1 MKGVI
6 NMFKNVTIQADQRG
20 LLFHKGSYVK
30 KLIPGTYR
38 YLSWSQTNVVVL
50 NIAKP
55 FVVEGKDLQLF
66 LHDEDLVREL
76 DIVRVQ
82 DHEYFLHYEDGQF
95 VQLLKPGVY
104 AYWNILKKHTFMH
117 MDIRKPELPAEVD
130 RSIIPKLAAALH
142 SYEIASYETGFLF
155 YDHVLQ
161 RELTPGKYYFWKSP
175 VSVMVK
181 SIDLRQQQ
189 MDLIGQEIMTED
201 KVTLRLNFVCQY
213 KIVKPLRALEM
224 KSFDEQ
230 IHIQLQLMLREYVG
244 TLKLDDLLKRKEDVA
259 SFILSR
265 LGGKG
270 EEFGVQFLGAG
281 VKDVILPGEMK
292 DILNTVL
299 LAEKKA
305 QANLITRREETASTR
320 SLLNTAKLMDEN
332 QTLFRLKE
340 LEFLEK
346 ICEKI
351 GSISVTGGGD
361 LLERLSSLI
370 GEKKAVS
377 K

>member
-1 MKGVI
+1 
-6 NMFKNVTIQADQRG
+6 MFTTVTIQADQRG
-20 LLFHKGSYVK
+20 LLFHKGSYVRT
-30 KLIPGTYR
+30 LQPGAYR
-38 YLSWSQTNVVVL
+38 YIKWSQHTVVVM
-50 NIAKP
+50 NVTKP
-55 FVVEGKDLQLF
+55 FVVEGKDVQLF
-66 LHDEDLVREL
+66 LHDVDLRRELDLVR
-76 DIVRVQ
+76 VA
-82 DHEYFLHYEDGQF
+82 DHEYVLHYEDGQF

-104 AYWNILKKHTFMH
+104 AYWNVLRKHTFVH
-117 MDIRKPELPAEVD
+117 LDIRKPELPPEVD
-130 RSIIPKLAAALH
+130 RSIVPKLAVYVQ
-142 SYEIASYETGFLF
+142 SCEIASHETGFLF

-161 RELTPGKYYFWKSP
+161 RELSPGKYYYWKSS
-175 VSVMVK
+175 VSIMVK
-181 SIDLRQQQ
+181 TIDLRQQQ
-189 MDLIGQEIMTED
+189 MDLIGQEMMTED

-213 KIVKPLRALEM
+213 KIVEPLRVLER

-244 TLKLDDLLKRKEDVA
+244 TLKLDDLLKRKEDIAQFV
-259 SFILSR
+259 LSR
-265 LGGKG
+265 MREKGG
-270 EEFGVQFLGAG
+270 ELGVQFLNAG

-332 QTLFRLKE
+332 ETLFRLKE

-361 LLERLSSLI
+361 LLARLGSLLGER
-370 GEKKAVS
+370 KAAD

>member
-1 MKGVI
+1 
-6 NMFKNVTIQADQRG
+6 MFKKTTIQADQRG

-30 KLIPGTYR
+30 KLAPGTYHFVP
-38 YLSWSQTNVVVL
+38 WSQTTVVVL

-55 FVVEGKDLQLF
+55 FAVEGKDLQLF
-66 LHDEDLVREL
+66 LQDEDLLREL
-76 DIVRVQ
+76 DVVRVQ
-82 DHEYFLHYEDGQF
+82 DHEYVLHYEDGQF

-104 AYWNILKKHTFMH
+104 AYWNMLKQHTFLH
-117 MDIRKPELPAEVD
+117 VDIRQPEVSAEVD
-130 RSIIPKLAAALH
+130 RSIVPKLAPH
-142 SYEIASYETGFLF
+142 VQSCEIASYETGFLF
-155 YDHVLQ
+155 HDHVLQ
-161 RELTPGKYYFWKSP
+161 RELSPGRYCFWKGP
-175 VSVMVK
+175 VSVVVK
-181 SIDLRQQQ
+181 TVDLRQQQ

-213 KIVKPLRALEM
+213 KIINPQRVLEM

-244 TLKLDDLLKRKEDVA
+244 TLKLDDLLKRKEDAA

-265 LGGKG
+265 LREKA
-270 EEFGVQFLGAG
+270 EEFGVEFLGAG
-281 VKDVILPGEMK
+281 IKDVILPGEMK

-370 GEKKAVS
+370 GEKKAS
-377 K
+377 GQ

>member
-1 MKGVI
+1 
-6 NMFKNVTIQADQRG
+6 MFKKVTIQADERG

-30 KLIPGTYR
+30 KLLPGTYR
-38 YLSWSQTNVVVL
+38 FLLWSQMDVIVL
-50 NIAKP
+50 NIAEP
-55 FVVEGKDLQLF
+55 FVVEGRDLRLF

-76 DIVRVQ
+76 DVVKVQ
-82 DHEYFLHYEDGQF
+82 DHEYVLHYEDGRYIRLLEPGEYAFWNVLKRNTF
-95 VQLLKPGVY
+95 VHADTRQ
-104 AYWNILKKHTFMH
+104 
-117 MDIRKPELPAEVD
+117 PELPAGLD
-130 RSIIPKLAAALH
+130 HSILPKLAAYIQF
-142 SYEIASYETGFLF
+142 YEIASYETGFLF
-155 YDHVLQ
+155 YDQVLQ
-161 RELTPGKYYFWKSP
+161 RELSSGKYYFWRGP
-175 VSVMVK
+175 VSISVK
-181 SIDLRQQQ
+181 TVELRQQQ

-213 KIVKPLRALEM
+213 KIVDPLRVLEI

-244 TLKLDDLLKRKEDVA
+244 TLKLDDLLKRKEDA
-259 SFILSR
+259 AAFILSR
-265 LGGKG
+265 LRERS
-270 EEFGVQFLGAG
+270 EEFGVLFLNAG
-281 VKDVILPGEMK
+281 IKDVILPGEMK

-332 QTLFRLKE
+332 QTLYRLKE

-346 ICEKI
+346 ICERV
-351 GSISVTGGGD
+351 GSISLTGGGD

-370 GEKKAVS
+370 GEKRAADK
-377 K
+377 

>member
-1 MKGVI
+1 
-6 NMFKNVTIQADQRG
+6 MFTKVTIQADERG
-20 LLFHKGSYVK
+20 LLFDKGSYVK
-30 KLIPGTYR
+30 KLMPGTYR
-38 YLSWSQTNVVVL
+38 FSMWSKSTVVVM

-55 FVVEGKDLQLF
+55 FYVDGKDLKLF
-66 LHDEDLVREL
+66 LHDENLVREL

-82 DHEYFLHYEDGQF
+82 DHEYVLHYEDGQY
-95 VQLLKPGVY
+95 VQLLKPGAY
-104 AYWNILKKHTFMH
+104 AYWNMLKKHTFVH
-117 MDIRKPELPAEVD
+117 ADIRQPELPAEVN
-130 RSIIPKLAAALH
+130 RSILPKLTANVQ
-142 SYEIASYETGFLF
+142 SYEIASYESGFLF

-161 RELTPGKYYFWKSP
+161 RELSPGKYYFWRGP
-175 VSVMVK
+175 VSTMVK
-181 SIDLRQQQ
+181 TIDLRQQQ

-230 IHIQLQLMLREYVG
+230 IHIQLQLALREYVG
-244 TLKLDDLLKRKEDVA
+244 ALKLDDLLKRKEDVA
-259 SFILSR
+259 TFVLTR
-265 LGGKG
+265 LREKE
-270 EEFGVQFLGAG
+270 EEFGVQFLSAG
-281 VKDVILPGEMK
+281 VKDVILPGEMR

-299 LAEKKA
+299 LAEKRA

-346 ICEKI
+346 ICEKV
-351 GSISVTGGGD
+351 GSISLSGGGD
-361 LLERLSSLI
+361 LLERLNSLL
-370 GEKKAVS
+370 GERKAAS

>member
-1 MKGVI
+1 MLKPI
-6 NMFKNVTIQADQRG
+6 TIQADQRG

-30 KLIPGTYR
+30 RLLPGTYR
-38 YLSWSQTNVVVL
+38 YFSWSQHTVVVL
-50 NIAKP
+50 NIGKP
-55 FVVEGKDLQLF
+55 FAVEGKDLQLF
-66 LHDEDLVREL
+66 LQDEELLREL
-76 DIVRVQ
+76 DVVTVQ
-82 DHEYFLHYEDGQF
+82 DHEIVLRYEDGQF
-95 VQLLKPGVY
+95 AQLLKPGVY
-104 AYWNILKKHTFMH
+104 AYWNLLKKQTFVHT
-117 MDIRKPELPAEVD
+117 DIRQPELPAGID
-130 RSIIPKLAAALH
+130 RSIIAKLTPCVQ
-142 SYEIASYETGFLF
+142 SSEIASYELGFLF
-155 YDHVLQ
+155 YDHTLQ
-161 RELTPGKYYFWKSP
+161 RELTPGKYYFWKGP
-175 VSVMVK
+175 VSVVVK
-181 SIDLRQQQ
+181 TVDLRQQQ
-189 MDLIGQEIMTED
+189 MDLIGQEMMTED

-213 KIVKPLRALEM
+213 KIVNPQRVLEL
-224 KSFDEQ
+224 KAFDEQ
-230 IHIQLQLMLREYVG
+230 IHIQLQLLLREYVG

-265 LGGKG
+265 IKDKE
-270 EEFGVQFLGAG
+270 EEFGVRFLGAG

-292 DILNTVL
+292 EILNTVL

-346 ICEKI
+346 ICDKI

-370 GEKKAVS
+370 SVNK
-377 K
+377 

>member
-1 MKGVI
+1 
-6 NMFKNVTIQADQRG
+6 MFSKVTIQSDQRG
-20 LLFHKGSYVK
+20 LLFQRGSYVK

-38 YLSWSQTNVVVL
+38 FLPWSQTTVVVL
-50 NIAKP
+50 NIANP
-55 FVVEGKDLQLF
+55 FVVEGKDIQLF
-66 LHDEDLVREL
+66 LHDEDLMQEL

-82 DHEYFLHYEDGQF
+82 DHEYVLHYADGQF

-104 AYWNILKKHTFMH
+104 AYWNILKKHTFLH
-117 MDIRKPELPAEVD
+117 MDIRTPELPEEVD
-130 RSIIPKLAAALH
+130 CSIIPKLAA
-142 SYEIASYETGFLF
+142 YVQTCEIASYESGFLF

-161 RELTPGKYYFWKSP
+161 RELSPGRYYFWKGP
-175 VSVMVK
+175 VSVLVK
-181 SIDLRQQQ
+181 TTDLRQQQ

-213 KIVKPLRALEM
+213 KIIEPIRALEM
-224 KSFDEQ
+224 KSFEEQ
-230 IHIQLQLMLREYVG
+230 IHIQLQLLLREYVG
-244 TLKLDDLLKRKEDVA
+244 TLKLDDLLKRKEDIA
-259 SFILSR
+259 SFILSS
-265 LGGKG
+265 LHEKG
-270 EEFGVQFLGAG
+270 DEYGVHFLSAG

-332 QTLFRLKE
+332 HTLFRLKE

-346 ICEKI
+346 ICEKV
-351 GSISVTGGGD
+351 GSISLSGGGD

-370 GEKKAVS
+370 GDSKAAS